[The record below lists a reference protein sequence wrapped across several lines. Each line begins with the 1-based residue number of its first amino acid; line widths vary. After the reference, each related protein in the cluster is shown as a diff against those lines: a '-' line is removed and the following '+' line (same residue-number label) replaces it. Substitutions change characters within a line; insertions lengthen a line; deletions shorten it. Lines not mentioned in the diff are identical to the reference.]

1 MTFFGYL
8 ARGFGALALAGITV
22 SAGMTRAAA
31 VGVRCP
37 LVSPTLISND
47 QSFSLSDPRS
57 GLVLRLESDGRHM
70 AAITRDGKI
79 AWQKNL
85 FDDPNAAAVYPP
97 LIQMPG
103 EPRVSEEQWTRRMH
117 AYVSKLRIDRIR
129 IVSDCEAHVI
139 DHDFG
144 NPLFRGHYVLVGSGT
159 RVSYFLDAKTG
170 DLLAG
175 PIG

>member
-1 MTFFGYL
+1 MKFCGYL
-8 ARGFGALALAGITV
+8 ARGFGVLALAGITV
-22 SAGMTRAAA
+22 SAGTIPADA

-37 LVSPTLISND
+37 LVSPTLISNN
-47 QSFSLSDPRS
+47 QPFSLSDPRS
-57 GLVLRLESDGRHM
+57 GLVLRLKGDGRHM
-70 AAITRDGKI
+70 VATAPDGKI

-85 FDDPNAAAVYPP
+85 FDDPNAAMVYPP
-97 LIQMPG
+97 LIQIPG
-103 EPRVSEEQWTRRMH
+103 EPHVSEGQWKRRMH

-144 NPLFRGHYVLVGSGT
+144 NSLFRGHYVLVGAGT

-170 DLLAG
+170 DLLLG